1 MGKNFMKDHED
12 PQSHDEPVIIS
23 LEAFRKAQARP
34 DDNPPEPSDDHDPKA
49 DEAYWAGRNL
59 AMRRSARWAA

>member
-1 MGKNFMKDHED
+1 MNNSDEPKPEE
-12 PQSHDEPVIIS
+12 EPVILS
-23 LEAFRKAQARP
+23 LEAHRQGESLP
-34 DDNPPEPSDDHDPKA
+34 DDTPPEPTDGQDPKA